1 MTKKLY
7 FDKGHGGS
15 DPGAVGNGLQEKTLT
30 HKIVGYAVAYLAA
43 NHTGYEVK
51 ESRPGD
57 ETRSLDQRTDDANKW
72 GADVL
77 ISVHI
82 NSATNAAA
90 NGFESHIYPNAG
102 DATVGLQNILHS
114 EVMQAMKAY
123 GINNDRGKK
132 RSNFHMVRESKMVA
146 ILTENLFIVNKG
158 DSERLK
164 NEEFLKA
171 VGEAHARGVAK
182 YLGLPKKVVVASV
195 EAKNDTIYRVQVG
208 SFSNKTNADK
218 LASELKSKG
227 YAAIVTTK

>member
-1 MTKKLY
+1 MTKKIF

-30 HKIVGYAVAYLAA
+30 HKIVEYAVAYLAS
-43 NHTGYEVK
+43 NYTGYEVK

-57 ETRSLDQRTDDANKW
+57 EARSLDQRTDDANKW

-82 NSATNAAA
+82 NSAANTAA
-90 NGFESHIYPNAG
+90 NGFESFVYPNVGAS
-102 DATVGLQNILHS
+102 TVGLQNMLHS

-132 RSNFHMVRESKMVA
+132 QANFHMLRESKMVA
-146 ILTENLFIVNKG
+146 CLTENLFIVNKG

-164 NEEFLKA
+164 NETFLKA

-182 YLGLPKKVVVASV
+182 YLGLPSKPKPKPVA
-195 EAKNDTIYRVQVG
+195 KPKTDKLYRVQVG
-208 SFSNKTNADK
+208 AFADRDNAK
-218 LASELKSKG
+218 GLVEELKGKG
-227 YAAIVTTK
+227 YSAFITE